1 MLTMGEHMKKEPFE
15 RPVIKVVD
23 LDEETI
29 LASGSEPHCIDDCYA
44 YNTCT
49 SDCPSQ
55 GLCHTNA

>member
-15 RPVIKVVD
+15 RPMIKVVD

-29 LASGSEPHCIDDCYA
+29 LASGSGPEPCNDCYA

-55 GLCHTNA
+55 GCHTDA